1 MSDMAAMH
9 VAHALFSALDAAHS
23 ASGSDGKI
31 APLVHARV
39 GGHQLFLGWDGTVKL
54 LGFGL
59 SVLYRLSTALDAA
72 GDEWTYAA
80 PEVKSGGAF
89 TVRANLY
96 SAALLSWSLLT
107 GKRPPDDGAPAPL
120 SELRPDL
127 PSSVVQL
134 IDLALHPKLLQRRV
148 SAKQIALALTPHVAD
163 GADQLKWFL
172 EPLRAIADFD
182 DTLLLRASLPP
193 KSKLSHVPLA
203 SLPPMISLV
212 PDSIAFMDAV
222 VEEDDDD
229 DDRALTIPAPPKR

>member
-1 MSDMAAMH
+1 
-9 VAHALFSALDAAHS
+9 V
-23 ASGSDGKI
+23 
-31 APLVHARV
+31 
-39 GGHQLFLGWDGTVKL
+39 T
-54 LGFGL
+54 
-59 SVLYRLSTALDAA
+59 
-72 GDEWTYAA
+72 
-80 PEVKSGGAF
+80 SGGAF